1 MSEPDFLSSSRIAIL
16 GLGLMGGS
24 LALALHGRC
33 QALMG
38 CDLDPK
44 TRSLALQLNLVDQ
57 VSINLADIL
66 PAADVVILAT
76 PLSAILKIISELP
89 SLHPGSAI
97 VLDLGSTKTQVVQAL
112 ESLPSRFDPLGGH
125 PMCGK
130 ETTGLE
136 NAEAALYQ
144 GATFVFSALE
154 RTSSK
159 AKAFAEQLA
168 KTIGSQTLW
177 IDPDTHDQWSAATS
191 HLPYLV
197 AAALSTATPSQSS
210 PLVGPGFRSTTRVAA
225 TPASIMVDVLST
237 NRAYIL
243 ESLSRFRK
251 ELDSL
256 EEKLSKGESDAL
268 NIALKESAE
277 RQRALVTSS
286 LHRQAS

>member
-38 CDLDPK
+38 YDLDPK

-57 VSINLADIL
+57 VSVNLADIL

-243 ESLSRFRK
+243 ESLNRFRK